1 MMKFKDLPD
10 GKLFQYTPTPGTH
23 ETALKV
29 GKQAIVLHTGERID
43 MHVHRN
49 CDELTPLKGTG
60 YRLGVDADNNV
71 VLFSQANETQIF
83 TYEFLVIGHCLKN
96 RREVRPVM
104 GKREREEFD
113 ALVNIILANLD
124 TNHEKAVHLL
134 RVLKDTLFDTQ
145 DDIIKQEF
153 DGDS

>member
-1 MMKFKDLPD
+1 MKFKDLPD
-10 GKLFQYTPTPGTH
+10 GKLFRYTPTPGTH

-29 GKQAIVLHTGERID
+29 GKQAILLRTGERID
-43 MHVHRN
+43 MHVARN

-71 VLFSQANETQIF
+71 VLFSHANDTQIF
-83 TYEFLVIGHCLKN
+83 AYDFLVIGHCLKH

-113 ALVNIILANLD
+113 RLVDIILTKLD
-124 TNHEKAVHLL
+124 TNHEKAGHLL
-134 RVLKDTLFDTQ
+134 TVLKDTLFERQ
-145 DDIIKQEF
+145 ENIITPDAE
-153 DGDS
+153 GGS